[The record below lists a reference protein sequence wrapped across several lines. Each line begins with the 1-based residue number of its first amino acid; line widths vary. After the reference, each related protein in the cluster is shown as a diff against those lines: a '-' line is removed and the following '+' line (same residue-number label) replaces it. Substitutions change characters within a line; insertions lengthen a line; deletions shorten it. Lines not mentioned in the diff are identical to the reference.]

1 MVLVGC
7 HFKQVV
13 REDCTEEVGSEQ
25 KPEGAEEGGGKHC
38 RRREQQCKGPE
49 VGPCLESQRNSELT
63 LS

>member
-25 KPEGAEEGGGKHC
+25 KPEGAEEGRWKALQEEGTA
-38 RRREQQCKGPE
+38 
-49 VGPCLESQRNSELT
+49 VQRP
-63 LS
+63 